1 MHQPPGG
8 PVSSAQSVALEP
20 VGSCED
26 ILTLLSKP
34 LQPHC
39 SNDILMSCCVC
50 LLCVC
55 VCVCVAAQI
64 CFNGVGQTAPKAT
77 LESIG
82 AGVGAAGP
90 SSPVALHCGWGQQ
103 ASRAPLPRL
112 FPPAELIPCFSGLT
126 NFAALAHTAL
136 SRHWFTRPTCP
147 SHHSPSLTPSLHHPH
162 RHYLSHCLLL
172 TCLSCHADPS
182 HFRIYH

>member
-55 VCVCVAAQI
+55 VCVAAQI
-64 CFNGVGQTAPKAT
+64 CFNGVGQTVPRAT

-90 SSPVALHCGWGQQ
+90 SSPVAWHCGWGQQ
-103 ASRAPLPRL
+103 ASRAPLLRL

-136 SRHWFTRPTCP
+136 SRHSTCP
-147 SHHSPSLTPSLHHPH
+147 SHHFPSLTPSLTPTVVTFLTV
-162 RHYLSHCLLL
+162 YFSHVCLHIF
-172 TCLSCHADPS
+172 SHADPS
-182 HFRIYH
+182 HIIIYH